1 MKHTPESWIARSR
14 GVALAMLLLVGAGP
28 AWTQGT
34 SPTAPTGPVQVRFTT
49 TLGAFTIELDAARA
63 PLTVASFTQYVRD
76 GHYAGTIFHRVIGN
90 FVAQAGGYTADGTE
104 KPTRPAVFNES
115 GNGLSNRRGT
125 VAMARTDDPHSATS
139 QFYVNLVDNLSLD
152 PGPARWG
159 YAVFGRVIDGMDV
172 IQRIASV
179 PTGAKA
185 QFEDDA
191 PLTPIVIESAEIVAS
206 AAASVVAPPPAK

>member
-1 MKHTPESWIARSR
+1 MKHTPESWIARR
-14 GVALAMLLLVGAGP
+14 LGTGLVTLLFCAGA
-28 AWTQGT
+28 AWAQGT
-34 SPTAPTGPVQVRFTT
+34 PAPATAGPVQVRFTT
-49 TLGAFTIELDAARA
+49 TLGAFTIELDGARA
-63 PLTVASFTQYVRD
+63 PLTVANFTQYVRD

-90 FVAQAGGYTADGTE
+90 FVVQAGGYTADGTE

-152 PGPARWG
+152 PGPSRWG
-159 YAVFGRVIDGMDV
+159 YTVFGRVTAGMDV

-179 PTGAKA
+179 PTGAKGA
-185 QFEDDA
+185 FEDDA
-191 PLTPIVIESAEIVAS
+191 PLSPIVIESAEIVGP
-206 AAASVVAPPPAK
+206 AAAAAPTPAN

>member
-1 MKHTPESWIARSR
+1 MKHTPESWMARR
-14 GVALAMLLLVGAGP
+14 LGIGLVTLLHCAGA
-28 AWTQGT
+28 AWAQGT
-34 SPTAPTGPVQVRFTT
+34 PASTTAGPVQVRFTT
-49 TLGAFTIELDAARA
+49 TLGAFTLELDGARA
-63 PLTVASFTQYVRD
+63 PLTVANFTQYVRD

-152 PGPARWG
+152 PGPSRWG
-159 YAVFGRVIDGMDV
+159 YAVFGRVTEGMDV

-179 PTGAKA
+179 PTGAKGP
-185 QFEDDA
+185 FEDDA
-191 PLTPIVIESAEIVAS
+191 PLEPIVIESAEIVGP
-206 AAASVVAPPPAK
+206 AAAVVPAPAK

>member
-1 MKHTPESWIARSR
+1 MKHTPESWMARR
-14 GVALAMLLLVGAGP
+14 LGIGLVTLLLCAGA
-28 AWTQGT
+28 AWAQGT
-34 SPTAPTGPVQVRFTT
+34 PASTTAGPVQVRFTT
-49 TLGAFTIELDAARA
+49 TLGAFTLELDGARA
-63 PLTVASFTQYVRD
+63 PLTVANFTQYVRD

-152 PGPARWG
+152 PGPSRWG
-159 YAVFGRVIDGMDV
+159 YAVFGRVTEGMDV

-179 PTGAKA
+179 PTGAKGP
-185 QFEDDA
+185 FEDDA
-191 PLTPIVIESAEIVAS
+191 PLEPIVIESAEIVGP
-206 AAASVVAPPPAK
+206 AAAVVPAPAK